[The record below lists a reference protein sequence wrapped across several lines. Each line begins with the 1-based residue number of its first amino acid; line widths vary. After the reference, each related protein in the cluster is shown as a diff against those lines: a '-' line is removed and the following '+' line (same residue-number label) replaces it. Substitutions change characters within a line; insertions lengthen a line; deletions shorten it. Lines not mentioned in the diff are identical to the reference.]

1 MDKVENKFNKFDY
14 IKDLYHNNKSS
25 TDSEIIFKKI
35 TGYLEDKVKNPVTN
49 TELEITVFIC
59 IKYCY
64 YLRNKIFHAEKQD
77 LTFRFAK
84 NNLIFELE
92 WVNEILETLIIEL
105 ISANLIWT
113 RLAE

>member
-1 MDKVENKFNKFDY
+1 M
-14 IKDLYHNNKSS
+14 
-25 TDSEIIFKKI
+25 
-35 TGYLEDKVKNPVTN
+35 EDKIKIPVTN
-49 TELEITVFIC
+49 SELEITVFIC

-105 ISANLIWT
+105 ISANLSWT

>member
-25 TDSEIIFKKI
+25 TDNEIIFKKV
-35 TGYLEDKVKNPVTN
+35 TRYLEEKVKNPATD
-49 TELEITVFIC
+49 TELEIVVFIC

-92 WVNEILETLIIEL
+92 WANEILETLIVEL
-105 ISANLIWT
+105 ISANLSWT

>member
-1 MDKVENKFNKFDY
+1 M
-14 IKDLYHNNKSS
+14 
-25 TDSEIIFKKI
+25 
-35 TGYLEDKVKNPVTN
+35 EDKVKNPVTN

-64 YLRNKIFHAEKQD
+64 YLRNKIFLAEKQD

-105 ISANLIWT
+105 ISANLSWT